1 MKTKL
6 NFKKRLVSGLLALV
20 MVLGFLPANLF
31 PAANAAVVTTGHSL
45 EVKNNGD
52 FTLTF
57 NVPGAGGGLGNYALA
72 ILPDV
77 SAGGGVGA
85 PSNQIGKA
93 FHDGL
98 GTIGAFN
105 KVFETYKI
113 PRESY
118 YYQSN
123 AGATWSNGKLTITG
137 NIGKTFDQ
145 AVAAEGGKYKADGSQ
160 VVSSDTSIPV
170 VAVLYSTV
178 GPRLCATTAVWSGKP
193 PVQITATDFYHIG
206 TGTGLTKG
214 AKVAA
219 NQTSAPGTVVNSG
232 AAAEFKD
239 ITYTLTGADGSNV
252 TGNFSGATLY
262 KESTLTTALATGDMI
277 ENGTY
282 YIGFTVG
289 TAMNA
294 TKIPVTGTA
303 TISYYDENNVQKSVT
318 VQVQMVV
325 RYPYVTAT
333 EGTVSFQKGNRAAT
347 ITYTY
352 PQLTVGNS
360 TNLLG
365 PLAGTDQPTDT
376 SGYLKVTSP
385 VSTVTTTVRNQDH
398 GNDLMS
404 SGDLVIEAQSAID
417 ALEPGEYHVTIPFV
431 FRYKAAATAAVFQSR
446 TVNVPVTIYVSEPA
460 QKATYTVSFDAQ
472 GGSPTPS
479 SQTVAEGDLVT
490 KPTDPTRGTDVFNG
504 WYTAATGGSKWNFA
518 SDTVSGDMTLYAQW
532 TEKVTVTF
540 HENKPAGVT
549 HSWANPPAA
558 QSINRGSSAAWPSPE
573 PTLAGYTLKGWST
586 SPTGSVV
593 WSSGASPIINGNTN
607 YYAKW
612 EPRGITFDDV
622 TFSGVMDQ
630 TPVLSPT
637 SGGQGYATGD
647 GHNKTDFTY
656 TFPGGGTSYTVYGVT
671 FKFDSSGQLVAT
683 GTLNNAARSEFEVTA
698 TSKLNG
704 ATKTAKVIIQVPP
717 RINGGSIKESII
729 QANKAV
735 TLKEFTLTDGT
746 KVDMSNATQRGWL
759 KSVEWF
765 IGFGGTYD
773 GGNNSSNLGP
783 TMGQKVG
790 TGSPSVTLPGE
801 DKVISGSH
809 LWVRVVGDGP
819 GDGTGHVDRGAD
831 QTDAALKSD
840 SVPYAMWVDLGEIG
854 KERRE
859 IRVQNVF
866 FDLSNNKISTEPA
879 GFGWSASLTQVGTG
893 ERSELRTTNST
904 NDYEFLGWSL
914 TGTSPTSGVSNDRLS
929 PASGEWTLTGE
940 GAAHTAS
947 GRNNATFVMN
957 KLPAST
963 GIITVYAVYKQLPSY
978 TITVVAGD
986 HISQVEGGGKTG
998 KTITIA
1004 VKESD
1009 IVTLTAT
1016 PDASCINKDY
1026 KITLTGSNTIAG
1038 VGGHYNQIAS
1048 DGKSSVTLQAK
1059 ANITVTFTGTG
1070 VADLQITGTQK
1081 YASAKESYDVA
1092 TLGDI
1097 FTATLTNPGAVNATI
1112 SSQEWGLYTAK
1123 DSGVKDTSGN
1133 FTITSTRPATVNA
1146 GTTNTGSAPK
1156 VTVRP
1161 KAGLAPGT
1169 YTTWLHIQEATPVD
1183 QTKNNEQLSYW
1194 QQITFVV
1201 TTSDEFDGKVTL
1213 NLDGKPLSG
1222 QTVTLKPA
1230 TGSNVG
1236 TTASG
1241 NVYTATGL
1249 SVGQTYSVLVNST
1262 ESGYVLHAAA
1272 KEQVINLYTLTTSAT
1287 PAGVMDG
1294 TNAIKVTVNQN
1305 SGKAITVGGQTAY
1318 TEGSAINLSVPR
1330 NATLS
1335 GQAYV
1340 FDKWTGNVEGV
1351 ATAITN
1357 YVTMNS
1363 QKTVTASYAAS
1374 LSLIYDY
1381 NYGSMGTFYTDS
1393 GHKQGDS
1400 VPVTAMT
1407 PTRTGYYFKGWA
1419 TTAAATTANVS
1430 GSVTMGTTNTTVYAV
1445 WAKAE
1450 PSWSTLPSG
1459 EYGRDY
1465 TGNAVVTGGNLGAVT
1480 YSVGAWD
1487 TSLGAMTG
1495 GWTGITNLSAIGLT
1509 YNTNTGVITGKPTR
1523 AGTFGFS
1530 VTARNT
1536 AGETWTHNYGLVVGK
1551 ATPTITGVR
1560 FTDGVNGNIQ
1570 ATTPLSD
1577 LRIDAVVTAPY
1588 WDGSSWTNAKTY
1600 TYTNYVSGAAGTD
1613 PGTLELTSP
1622 TGSLDF
1628 SKGSIPAV
1636 VTLKPNGATSISGQT
1651 FGEIYSSVTG
1661 NGYIN
1666 QGNMRYSFTAT
1677 SPIVFDSI
1685 TSDRTAVQIDGIAG
1699 KTVTVTN
1706 TGNQTGYFTYDLQ
1719 NADGSAY
1726 DTTATVAEFTVT
1738 GFAGNTEL
1746 AENGTTT
1753 LTVKPV
1759 GNNLTGK
1766 IGTHTVFIH
1775 IVEKDADSNTVAE
1788 ERIPVTMEI
1797 TAGSFT
1803 GKVKAILYAVGATSG
1818 TAGQIPGGTVKLR
1831 ELGTTNEKTASYVA
1845 ASNEYQVTGLT
1856 AGTTYSVWINGIQVP
1871 GTYVT
1876 YTAQEASANL
1886 YEVKLTNDI
1895 SGTPDS
1901 HLTGAGYYLKDQVV
1915 VTSTDASVT
1924 ASGKTYD
1931 FVKWVSSDSAAEYP
1945 SASAG
1950 FAMPEKAVTMTA
1962 TYKER
1967 AAVTFKVTYSAGAA
1981 GGSTMVPS
1989 DTMDYAAGANVT
2001 VSTMIPVWPGHTFT
2015 GWSGNQSVG
2024 AVASG
2029 GNFTMPAGDVILTAQ
2044 WEKVQVND
2052 WTPNLPVG
2060 TYGENYYGSVS
2071 MDTSKTGPVT
2081 YSASGLPGGLTMAP
2095 NGVIT
2100 GKPYEVG
2107 GNQTVTVTATSTADS
2122 SLSWTHEVEITVSKA
2137 VPSLAVVSVTGAEDG
2152 KSFNAATY
2160 VVDVAVPKLTTKG
2173 ADSAGDVWGTA
2184 TYRYTLPTATGDA
2197 AATTG
2202 ALSITSTGSFANG
2215 ANTVGLHWTPGSGN
2229 SADSNNNVYSNI
2241 YEDGNVDAIV
2251 GVDSTYGITA
2261 SPIANTW
2268 TVEAG
2273 YNVSAGADG
2282 TWGTVDTTGTVNDA
2296 KSLKVT
2302 ITNIGTQSTGNLNL
2316 TLAQGSSSK
2325 FELKSGTHA
2334 TITNTTP
2341 IDKDGTVDIYVWPAK
2356 GVTPGVYTDTL
2367 TIKGDHGV
2375 QAEVRLTLVVNR
2387 ASTFDFEVDTKL
2399 HTATDLPGTL
2409 GDVVSIELREAG
2421 TTSGTAG
2428 SKTAAGK
2435 YTWTGLDS
2443 SKSYSVVVNGY
2454 VTTNVVTAFS
2464 TNPMVVD
2471 LYQAVL
2477 KQEPTGTGADLRLD
2491 STAGR
2496 TSYYYVEG
2504 QPFGVSTTVP
2514 TGKKLDK
2521 WTETQY
2527 TDTTGTT
2534 IDRSTSA
2541 NISQV
2546 MQKQPVTLTARFS
2559 DVVEYEVRLGN
2570 IGAADG
2576 QSTMGYNNGQSYLDI
2591 LTGGTP
2597 SGGIYKVLAGAT
2609 FGLPQPVTGSVGAGQ
2624 YSITH
2629 VHSTGSYTFRGWTTD
2644 ETKVAD
2650 ASAGTFVFTATSPDV
2665 VIKDGVI
2672 TLYPVWTKDSEL
2684 ALPAGVIKGVYK
2696 HNTLTPNQV
2705 TPATGGTGSAPA
2717 YTYTTGTL
2725 PFGLTMTSGGVF
2737 SGTPNDTGA
2746 KTATIEVTDGTFTA
2760 TADYSF
2766 VIDKADMKLKD
2777 ADKTK
2782 LTTGVS
2788 VEVDGNISAAINGV
2802 LTFKPDGDGT
2812 GETDINGAWTI
2823 GDVTGLTSPGVY
2835 YVPVTYTPANGSGD
2849 HAKDGDHY
2857 NVYTDTI
2864 KVTVKAKLITA
2875 ANVLVDEA
2883 ATNGVPNT
2891 LATVQGHSNTLTS
2904 SGGGASYANDVE
2916 ITNVFWSPA
2925 PGAAFAA
2932 NTAYTV
2938 TVVLKIKAGSDYRFD
2953 TAQTNFGKINGSANT
2968 KQLSLTAETAS
2979 FSLEFE
2985 AEPTKLTLIDVTVGT
3000 LGVGSTTTNVSSG
3013 EPAKYTVT
3021 GYKWVDKGT
3030 TNQVVNPGFS
3040 ESKNYDVLVTVR
3052 PEAGYEFDDS
3062 VFGGNK
3068 GTALKDSKWN
3078 ATVNGESDL
3087 TNGKTATVE
3096 TKLNEDGTIE
3106 IRYSFFKPVA
3116 EQLVAI
3122 SGVTGDLGIYYAQMS
3137 DASGNKHKDTNAT
3150 GHKSGI
3156 GFVFD
3161 PSKITVNATY
3171 KNTDGNTTDKPVT
3184 SGRTF
3189 YVIDPSNNSEVVL
3202 YKDGDTAGRTFKNYG
3217 SDSDLSLDGL
3227 MVYVKISGLPTS
3239 TQVDRL
3245 VVKELT
3251 VMDIAA
3257 ASGKTLPKPT
3267 LEYTDGASFV
3277 PGTMQATEGVT
3288 VTFNTDTAAL
3298 RNPVTLTGYGVDN
3311 RSSNTP
3317 TNYFYALNA
3326 DGTDELTAATK
3337 LGASHNGKTVYLCYA
3352 DVNDHVVS
3360 APVGTLK
3367 IKSADLAVTVTDENG
3382 NDPEYGD
3389 KLTAEPTG
3397 GTGPYTYQWEVE
3409 GPTGTWTPIPG
3420 ETGKDHVP
3428 GKDEVGKTIRV
3439 TVTDSTGA
3447 ENSSDPLTIEARSL
3461 NFVVAKWDKNWTGN
3475 PNNVHSY
3482 TSADF
3487 TLTTVANGSYGG
3499 VLLGDKVTLTPAGT
3513 WNNADGSRPPYANA
3527 NVGSEITW
3535 PAITV
3540 NTGTAVG
3547 QTGGYALGGAG
3558 ASYNGTPVYR
3568 LAAQE
3573 EQPSVGQI
3581 KDALVTKVSHVD
3593 VHFAEMPI
3601 YSHTIPGQPTG
3612 VTLTTETQPGEGGD
3626 TFTATWYTDSADLT
3640 DPGNKVT
3647 GTDPKFDADTYT
3659 VVVKVKPK
3667 DGFEYDENTH
3677 FYFHFGTGNTVEV
3690 TGADGLAVS
3699 GGVYTMYY
3707 TFPPV
3712 ERIKIQHVNVSIPQP
3727 VVETTHQDTG
3737 SKIQVLGT
3745 DSSDQMANLDMSGIK
3760 WYEDTSTTEMVAG
3773 AQFQGDKGYRAE
3785 FDLTAKDPF
3794 QFADNVNFIVNGVAV
3809 PGGNNVIRNV
3819 SATKDAASEK
3829 YHVVV
3834 TFAALK
3840 GGKVDLT
3847 DVYVNAVVP
3856 SVDKAPDSGYK
3867 PSVDAVKPYALTG
3880 TNDVWQYWNGSAWIT
3895 ITAANANSA
3904 LDASGNFLAG
3914 VPYQVTGTVKLTDT
3928 THYQITDK
3936 TKFYLAGIECTT
3948 DAVDSVINGRP
3959 QYTPLVKNGDGTYTL
3974 TRQFYI
3980 PVDRVIIEVATRA
3993 TAPAV
3998 GGKPADD
4005 TYKKSGKVTLAINGK
4020 GNVLTSRVTAGDVTW
4035 TEATG
4040 ASVTT
4045 FDKGKSYKA
4054 TYPLTINETG
4064 YTYAA
4069 SVKFTIH
4076 DIEVNTGDPAKTD
4089 PASGITVQAVR
4100 DSDTRCT
4107 VTVTYPATQSD
4118 ITVGDVTANYEVPV
4132 EGKNPAVALNY
4143 TPGNQ
4148 VTLDQ
4153 AALKTDNSNG
4163 STWHT
4168 GTKTGAVVTET
4179 GTFNNGDYVVV
4190 TTFTAQDGFIFS
4202 DGTKFIING
4211 SVYTKAANGTNVEI
4225 SADHKTAMVYH
4236 LFPGQDKTIVRVA
4249 ANVSQP
4255 VANETR
4261 STDVSKILAQNK
4273 DNDDMLSHITVSPVT
4288 WTVANTFGGSYGTA
4302 SGTTFEANKY
4312 YRATFT
4318 VAANSGYSLLAETDD
4333 KVDFLINGI
4342 FNNGSWID
4350 GAGSA
4355 TGSGTKVTTTGSGNS
4370 YTVTV
4375 DFPVTGSVAK
4385 VLTVWG
4391 NAKQPVAG
4399 SAINHGDIT
4408 VSPAEPYQIQAGT
4421 NKWYTDAACTIEANG
4436 KFLPGTTY
4444 HARLTAELKGQ
4455 YTGIYQFT
4463 QTTKGYI
4470 NDTTGGTTVAYDPT
4484 TGTPTTVTLTR
4495 AFKVPEAS
4503 TDLTVYGNV
4512 VVPTAGN
4519 TASASNITAISGQPY
4534 EKASAKWLDDTG
4546 ADFIGTFQP
4555 GKTYTAELTV
4565 RVKNPNT
4572 HEFNAATAGYINN
4585 DPVTGA
4591 DKTLNSDGTLT
4602 LRKSFTLEDSSIT
4615 RVIVNSATPTVGSA
4629 LPTDISEGDSSK
4641 YTFTSASWA
4650 ASNGTPVTTVEYST
4664 SYTLTVVVDPKEN
4677 INLPGTDTTGYTWK
4691 GNPASSAVEN
4701 GDGTYTVK
4709 FEYTTGPKPADPP
4722 PSTGTI
4728 TVTEELPVVTY
4739 WISDNGFT
4747 NDLTAEKMARAGAK
4761 PTFVPKVSGKEGY
4774 TFKGWSEVDP
4784 ATLASGAE
4792 IKLVDPLT
4800 FSISEDKTFYAVYDE
4815 PRFEH
4820 NHYASGYPD
4829 GTFKP
4834 EQYITRAEVAAIV
4847 ANACLD
4853 GFDNTADYG
4862 NPGNY
4867 SDINPKKWYGND
4879 IAYCTMYGVFSG
4891 YKDGTF
4897 KPDQYITRQELAV
4910 VVANMAGMQPNIG
4923 MPFTDASSINKWA
4936 RDGVYTVYKNN
4947 WVSGYPDGTFRPQ
4960 NNITRA
4966 ETVAIFNGYLH
4977 RGVDAEGLADL
4988 TSYVLD
4994 ATAGGYQGDG
5004 MTQYMT
5010 WTDVPEKYWAYYH
5023 IIEATNDHDFHWPDE
5038 EGKMPPEHWDAAY
5051 QDETWRYR
5059 EEFSVTYVVGDHGT
5073 APDGSVLTLSVK
5085 SGGKP
5090 RTQPHIDPSADW
5102 TFVGWSL
5109 TPAGDIVEPLTVTIT
5124 AATTFYAV
5132 YAPQA
5137 ALYTVRYDAGANGA
5151 VSGASSES
5159 VIEGQKPV
5167 RVPAVNAHEG
5177 YTFLGWAE
5185 TPAGAVV
5192 SPADVTITANKTFY
5206 AVYRADQPE
5215 VQLQS
5220 HTAYMSGYDD
5230 GTFRPSQAITRADVV
5245 TMVVRALGTDY
5256 DPDHVYDTSSVTD
5269 VAGHPAENM
5278 IGYCIE
5284 KGIFSGYKDGTFLP
5298 EGTMTRQ
5305 EFAVVIAN
5313 LAGGAQENQGLPFTD
5328 ADSVN
5333 KWARNAVYTVYVN
5346 GWIGGYKDGTF
5357 QPKNNITRAEA
5368 AVIFNGFLGR
5378 SVDKTSLVDV
5388 PQGATSPW
5396 SDVKATNWA
5405 YQNIMEATSDHSF
5418 YLDGGVE
5425 HWAEP

>member
-6 NFKKRLVSGLLALV
+6 NFKKRLVSGLLALT

-31 PAANAAVVTTGHSL
+31 PAANAADGDLRIDSFVVDDKGHY
-45 EVKNNGD
+45 
-52 FTLTF
+52 TLKLSYT
-57 NVPGAGGGLGNYALA
+57 
-72 ILPDV
+72 
-77 SAGGGVGA
+77 
-85 PSNQIGKA
+85 
-93 FHDGL
+93 
-98 GTIGAFN
+98 GTIGNWGGTYLLVAVDAASYNNVDAPSTSVGSGKDFTVQLN
-105 KVFETYKI
+105 SPAAGEAAVAGYGVTQAMYTSVMLTSPKGVDISGSRPVYTFEGDLTAKNGGSFTMAALKSAI
-113 PRESY
+113 TGGN
-118 YYQSN
+118 YYQSGTKLDGSMVPLFAFVRFAAGPDV
-123 AGATWSNGKLTITG
+123 AGASSNMVSSDMVASPNPIQVIYDLDGNWQINGVDGSPNEVTVTFRNETATDYIINPADVTSGPIYSFYFDNGDGTLSAFGTDEITVPGGSEVEVTIDFSGMTMYYLSNSETFVIPYTNTSGKKVGELQLPIELLFQGGWKTADIKGTISAGSRQEFSTTIVWTG
-137 NIGKTFDQ
+137 DETTFSAGSFSFNDGTYFVGD
-145 AVAAEGGKYKADGSQ
+145 AYNGGAFKVERINADGSLADETA
-160 VVSSDTSIPV
+160 SDSI
-170 VAVLYSTV
+170 
-178 GPRLCATTAVWSGKP
+178 
-193 PVQITATDFYHIG
+193 
-206 TGTGLTKG
+206 
-214 AKVAA
+214 VAA
-219 NQTSAPGTVVNSG
+219 TGDKFKITVMADASSLGGTDGPIKDSFTVAEDNNSVTGYIAVDLTVTESTNYEVSFNLNGAPGT
-232 AAAEFKD
+232 AP
-239 ITYTLTGADGSNV
+239 GSQSVPAGGLV
-252 TGNFSGATLY
+252 T
-262 KESTLTTALATGDMI
+262 D
-277 ENGTY
+277 
-282 YIGFTVG
+282 
-289 TAMNA
+289 
-294 TKIPVTGTA
+294 P
-303 TISYYDENNVQKSVT
+303 
-318 VQVQMVV
+318 
-325 RYPYVTAT
+325 
-333 EGTVSFQKGNRAAT
+333 GTVSWG
-347 ITYTY
+347 
-352 PQLTVGNS
+352 
-360 TNLLG
+360 TN
-365 PLAGTDQPTDT
+365 A
-376 SGYLKVTSP
+376 
-385 VSTVTTTVRNQDH
+385 
-398 GNDLMS
+398 
-404 SGDLVIEAQSAID
+404 
-417 ALEPGEYHVTIPFV
+417 
-431 FRYKAAATAAVFQSR
+431 
-446 TVNVPVTIYVSEPA
+446 
-460 QKATYTVSFDAQ
+460 
-472 GGSPTPS
+472 
-479 SQTVAEGDLVT
+479 
-490 KPTDPTRGTDVFNG
+490 FNG

-549 HSWANPPAA
+549 HSWANPPAV
-558 QSINRGSSAAWPSPE
+558 QSINKGGSAAWPNPE
-573 PTLAGYTLKGWST
+573 PTLAGYTLLGWST
-586 SPTGSVV
+586 TAAGSVV

-656 TFPGGGTSYTVYGVT
+656 TFPGGGTSYTVNGVT

-1381 NYGSMGTFYTDS
+1381 NYDSMGTFYTDS

-1407 PTRTGYYFKGWA
+1407 PTRTGYDFKGWA

-1487 TSLGAMTG
+1487 TALGAMTG

-1530 VTARNT
+1530 VTARNA
-1536 AGETWTHNYGLVVGK
+1536 AGETWTHNYGLMVAK

-1560 FTDGVNGNIQ
+1560 FTDVNGNIQ

-1588 WDGSSWTNAKTY
+1588 WNGSSWTNAKTY
-1600 TYTNYVSGAAGTD
+1600 TYTGYASGAAGTA
-1613 PGTLELTSP
+1613 PGALTLTSP
-1622 TGSLDF
+1622 TGTLDF
-1628 SKGSIPAV
+1628 TNGSIPAV
-1636 VTLKPNGATSISGQT
+1636 VTLTPGGNTDVSGQT
-1651 FGEIYSSVTG
+1651 FDSIYNTATG

-1666 QGNMRYSFTAT
+1666 QGNLRYSFTAT
-1677 SPIVFDSI
+1677 SPITFDSI
-1685 TSDRTAVQIDGIAG
+1685 TSDRTAVQIDSIAG
-1699 KTVTVTN
+1699 KTVVVTN
-1706 TGNQTGYFTYDLQ
+1706 TGNQAGSFSYELV
-1719 NADGSAY
+1719 NADGTAY
-1726 DTTATVAEFTVT
+1726 TLNEFAVT
-1738 GFAGNTEL
+1738 GTI
-1746 AENGTTT
+1746 GTLGIEDNNKTAT

-2737 SGTPNDTGA
+2737 SGMPNDTGA

-2788 VEVDGNISAAINGV
+2788 VEVGGNISTAINGV

-2953 TAQTNFGKINGSANT
+2953 TARTNFGKINGSANT

-3040 ESKNYDVLVTVR
+3040 ESKDYDVLVTLR

-3068 GTALKDSKWN
+3068 GTALKDSTKWN

-3087 TNGKTATVE
+3087 TNGKIATVE

-3326 DGTDELTAATK
+3326 DGTDELTAATR
-3337 LGASHNGKTVYLCYA
+3337 LDASHNGKTVYLCYA

-3626 TFTATWYTDSADLT
+3626 TFTATWYTDFADLT

-3690 TGADGLAVS
+3690 TEADGLAVS

-3745 DSSDQMANLDMSGIK
+3745 DSSNQMANLDMSGIK

-3794 QFADNVNFIVNGVAV
+3794 QFADDVNFIVNGVAV
-3809 PGGNNVIRNV
+3809 PGVNNVITNV

-3980 PVDRVIIEVATRA
+3980 PVDRIIVEVTTNVTAPVSGATPAGKTSTA
-3993 TAPAV
+3993 TALNGEGQDV
-3998 GGKPADD
+3998 
-4005 TYKKSGKVTLAINGK
+4005 KSRGMTG
-4020 GNVLTSRVTAGDVTW
+4020 SGDVTITW
-4035 TEATG
+4035 SPAHDPFNMATAYTAKFTLTTKDQYTFKDDAGNDKVVFNVNGIKVTGEGTTTSGDITVTTMRKSNTEYDVTVTFPETSDKTSITAV
-4040 ASVTT
+4040 SVT
-4045 FDKGKSYKA
+4045 
-4054 TYPLTINETG
+4054 
-4064 YTYAA
+4064 YTEPVIGGHPAA
-4069 SVKFTIH
+4069 SVSYTPTAQVRLGTEADANLLVTNKSAGTTWFSGESSI
-4076 DIEVNTGDPAKTD
+4076 GALG
-4089 PASGITVQAVR
+4089 ASGLASTASFAPGKYTVYANFTALGNTKF
-4100 DSDTRCT
+4100 DNDTTFT
-4107 VTVTYPATQSD
+4107 VNGTTYPATD
-4118 ITVGDVTANYEVPV
+4118 TDHVKIGTGGATA
-4132 EGKNPAVALNY
+4132 
-4143 TPGNQ
+4143 Q
-4148 VTLDQ
+4148 VC
-4153 AALKTDNSNG
+4153 
-4163 STWHT
+4163 H
-4168 GTKTGAVVTET
+4168 
-4179 GTFNNGDYVVV
+4179 
-4190 TTFTAQDGFIFS
+4190 TFTVSG
-4202 DGTKFIING
+4202 
-4211 SVYTKAANGTNVEI
+4211 
-4225 SADHKTAMVYH
+4225 
-4236 LFPGQDKTIVRVA
+4236 TIVRVA
-4249 ANVSQP
+4249 ANVTQP
-4255 VANETR
+4255 TAGT
-4261 STDVSKILAQNK
+4261 TIGTAVSKLLAQT
-4273 DNDDMLSHITVSPVT
+4273 DGGADVTTSGLTVGAVT
-4288 WTVANTFGGSYGTA
+4288 WEVSNDGTSGWSSA
-4302 SGTTFEANKY
+4302 SGPFAAGKY
-4312 YRATFT
+4312 YRAKFT
-4318 VAANSGYSLLAETDD
+4318 ASAASGYTFLADADD
-4333 KVDFLINGI
+4333 KVDFLVNGVGWINGGD
-4342 FNNGSWID
+4342 NGDQNGIKVETAQN
-4350 GAGSA
+4350 G
-4355 TGSGTKVTTTGSGNS
+4355 GTNS
-4370 YTVTV
+4370 YNITVT
-4375 DFPVTGSVAK
+4375 FPMTGATADI
-4385 VLTVWG
+4385 LTVWG

-4408 VSPAEPYQIQAGT
+4408 VSPAEPYQIQTGT
-4421 NKWYTDAACTIEANG
+4421 NKWYTDAACTIEASG

-4444 HARLTAELKGQ
+4444 YARLTAELKGQ

-4534 EKASAKWLDDTG
+4534 EKVSARWLDSDG
-4546 ADFIGTFQP
+4546 NPFAGTFQP

-4565 RVKNPNT
+4565 RVIDANT
-4572 HEFNAATAGYINN
+4572 HSFTDATAGFLNN
-4585 DPVTGA
+4585 KSVTGGN
-4591 DKTLNSDGTLT
+4591 KTLNDDGTLT
-4602 LRKSFTLEDSSIT
+4602 LRMDFKLEDSSIT